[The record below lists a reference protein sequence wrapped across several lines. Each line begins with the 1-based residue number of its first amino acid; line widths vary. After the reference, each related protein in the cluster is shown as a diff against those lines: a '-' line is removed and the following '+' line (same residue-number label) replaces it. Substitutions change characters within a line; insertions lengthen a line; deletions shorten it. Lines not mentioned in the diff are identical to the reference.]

1 MNRIF
6 RSLVR
11 PYAVLGLL
19 AVAMAVT
26 LVLEALGITILS
38 TSNRAYRLVSM
49 FFLIGLPSTIFV
61 VTLVAFLSK
70 AAADWMKRNA

>member
-19 AVAMAVT
+19 TVAVAVT
-26 LVLEALGITILS
+26 LVLEALGITILN
-38 TSNRAYRLVSM
+38 TSNRAYRLLSM
-49 FFLIGLPSTIFV
+49 FFLFGLPLTIFI

-70 AAADWMKRNA
+70 AAVDWMKRNA